1 MVLRL
6 KQPMKRSPAVEK
18 AFADAP
24 PAGAEIG
31 RWLAALIRETV
42 PHAEEGIY
50 HQMPSWALPNSG
62 RIFAHVAVYTKHANL
77 GVGRGT
83 RFADPDGLLEGSGR
97 SYRFV
102 RVTAPNAVP
111 KAKLV
116 AFIRQAAKFAK
127 QDQAAEDDPRSKE
140 KTQ

>member
-6 KQPMKRSPAVEK
+6 KDPKNRNPAVAK
-18 AFADAP
+18 AFADAS
-24 PAGAEIG
+24 PAGAEAG
-31 RWLAALIRETV
+31 RWLAQLIRETV
-42 PHAEEGIY
+42 PDAEEGIY

-62 RIFAHVAVYTKHANL
+62 RIFVHVAVYRNHANL

-102 RVTAPNAVP
+102 RVTAPGAVP

-116 AFIRQAAKFAK
+116 AFIRQAARFAK
-127 QDQAAEDDPRSKE
+127 QDQEQETA
-140 KTQ
+140 